1 MKSYS
6 VAVLRWCPLS
16 PAATGGDA
24 GKTGGLR
31 RARAAYP
38 GPSPRFR
45 PRALLNLNPIIVH
58 GLLPDLL
65 RPGVKKFPARA
76 CLDLHTSLARRSVV
90 ARLVLR
96 AGLCAC
102 HHASL
107 LARSCSLRRINVSWR
122 RAAEPSPACL
132 PACCC
137 SAATVYSKRSMARTA
152 RGRLQR
158 MPLKAAADDAPSRQ
172 SAPAQLTVTIVR
184 LVQGVS
190 LNFTLTYIT
199 SVFSLLLI

>member
-132 PACCC
+132 PA
-137 SAATVYSKRSMARTA
+137 AAPRPLSTASDRWHGLRAAGFSGCLSK
-152 RGRLQR
+152 LQQTTHH
-158 MPLKAAADDAPSRQ
+158 LGSRH
-172 SAPAQLTVTIVR
+172 PH
-184 LVQGVS
+184 
-190 LNFTLTYIT
+190 N
-199 SVFSLLLI
+199 LL